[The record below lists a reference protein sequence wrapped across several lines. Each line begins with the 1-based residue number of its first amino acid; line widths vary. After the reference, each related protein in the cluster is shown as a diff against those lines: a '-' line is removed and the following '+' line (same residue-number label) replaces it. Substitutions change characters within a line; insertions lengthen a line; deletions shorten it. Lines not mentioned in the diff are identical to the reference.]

1 MKFAGKYPITLVD
14 QRLIHFLAE
23 LETMEEKALAEGHEG
38 IMVRRPSGLYKHGR
52 ATEKSQDLLKIKRFA
67 DDEAIVI
74 GVTELMHNDNAA
86 FTNEVGHT
94 ARSSAQD
101 GLVGA
106 GTLGALLL
114 RNEDGVEFSVGSGF
128 DAAERAALWRNRK
141 ALLGRLVKYRFFP
154 SGSKDKPR
162 FPTWIGFRD
171 VRDREAA

>member
-1 MKFAGKYPITLVD
+1 VAKERVMKFAGKYPITLVD

-86 FTNEVGHT
+86 FTMKLAIQHGAAHRT
-94 ARSSAQD
+94 DWLARARSGHFFCETKMVWSSPWDRVSMPLNGRHFGGTGKHCWD
-101 GLVGA
+101 G
-106 GTLGALLL
+106 
-114 RNEDGVEFSVGSGF
+114 S
-128 DAAERAALWRNRK
+128 
-141 ALLGRLVKYRFFP
+141 
-154 SGSKDKPR
+154 
-162 FPTWIGFRD
+162 
-171 VRDREAA
+171 